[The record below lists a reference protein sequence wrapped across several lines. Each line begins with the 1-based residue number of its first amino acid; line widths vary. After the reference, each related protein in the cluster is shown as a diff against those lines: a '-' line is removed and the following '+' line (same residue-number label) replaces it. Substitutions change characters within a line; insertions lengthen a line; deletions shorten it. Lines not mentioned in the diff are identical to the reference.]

1 MKHFLNTWGPEQMNK
16 LPIIKSQFRAL
27 IIKCKK
33 INSTT
38 KNPSDGH
45 YPFQVPSSNLLLSL
59 SLSLS
64 LSLCVC
70 VSLSLSLSLSVSV
83 CLYPHA
89 STPTAAPTIFFVC
102 GHHPPRIREPPITKN
117 TRTTTHEYEN
127 HPPRIREPPTRTNGD
142 LSGFSL
148 LPICYY

>member
-59 SLSLS
+59 SLSL
-64 LSLCVC
+64 CVC

-117 TRTTTHEYEN
+117 TRTTHHEEYEN
-127 HPPRIREPPTRTNGD
+127 HPSRRIREPPTTNTRTTHAH
-142 LSGFSL
+142 
-148 LPICYY
+148 

>member
-1 MKHFLNTWGPEQMNK
+1 MNK

-64 LSLCVC
+64 LSLCLCVSLSVSLSVCVC
-70 VSLSLSLSLSVSV
+70 VSLSPRLNANCCSNHLLR
-83 CLYPHA
+83 LR
-89 STPTAAPTIFFVC
+89 TPPTTNTRTT
-102 GHHPPRIREPPITKN
+102 HHEEYENHPPRIREPPITKN
-117 TRTTTHEYEN
+117 TRTTHHEYEN
-127 HPPRIREPPTRTNGD
+127 HPRALTVIFLGFLCSPSVIIRACD
-142 LSGFSL
+142 
-148 LPICYY
+148 